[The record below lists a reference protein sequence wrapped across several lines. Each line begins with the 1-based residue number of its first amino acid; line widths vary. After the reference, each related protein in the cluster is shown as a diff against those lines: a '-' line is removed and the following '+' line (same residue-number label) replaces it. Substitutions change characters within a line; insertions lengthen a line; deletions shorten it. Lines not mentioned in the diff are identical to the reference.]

1 MELVSA
7 TAGLRARVTSTWAG
21 FVRRSSST
29 VEGCHE
35 FARLGIDVDDMADV
49 AVVDF
54 FAVIIFDLHNL
65 IGRRKRPS
73 GRERC

>member
-1 MELVSA
+1 
-7 TAGLRARVTSTWAG
+7 
-21 FVRRSSST
+21 
-29 VEGCHE
+29 
-35 FARLGIDVDDMADV
+35 MADV

-65 IGRRKRPS
+65 IARRKRPS